1 LIYITYTFLCFRTF
15 IFCSL
20 NFLFLSNLI
29 HVVWE
34 KTEMIPL
41 SNFPSKTNVQPCHPT
56 NVDVHV
62 WHMSPWYT
70 SALTW
75 LSFIIIIII
84 ILMIYFIY
92 ICKILGWPKP
102 PPFGLGPPPLG
113 FEVVQPS
120 LRVKV
125 KIIIIIKLGFD
136 HWGDSASFKYQNL
149 FFFFFFLLLHH
160 HFGLWGWLR
169 PLRVA
174 EPPPWATGVV

>member
-1 LIYITYTFLCFRTF
+1 
-15 IFCSL
+15 
-20 NFLFLSNLI
+20 
-29 HVVWE
+29 
-34 KTEMIPL
+34 
-41 SNFPSKTNVQPCHPT
+41 
-56 NVDVHV
+56 
-62 WHMSPWYT
+62 MSPWYT

-136 HWGDSASFKYQNL
+136 HWGDSASFKDQNL
-149 FFFFFFLLLHH
+149 FFFFVVFWISILA
-160 HFGLWGWLR
+160 FGGGSGL
-169 PLRVA
+169 
-174 EPPPWATGVV
+174 